1 MLATDTEVRIDVGV
15 GEPRSYAV
23 PSTGSGGSVGLV
35 PASAVG
41 LGRWG
46 GEVGRD
52 RPAGPAHD
60 AGFAYFLMLAWCCLK
75 VLAKAVVPL
84 PSPFARK
91 YI

>member
-1 MLATDTEVRIDVGV
+1 MLATDTEVRIDAGV
-15 GEPRSYAV
+15 GEPRADAV

-35 PASAVG
+35 PASALG

-46 GEVGRD
+46 GEVGHD

-75 VLAKAVVPL
+75 VLANAVVPL
-84 PSPFARK
+84 PSPLARK
-91 YI
+91 YM